1 MAEPI
6 AEKSAGQGSF
16 APVPKPPLVGEE
28 RILRRS
34 REPSLRNSAKLV
46 RNFGIRTAF
55 YPSRLRKGWG
65 AAAKRPG
72 RLFTKNT
79 GLCKGASLRIQTD
92 ACSMP

>member
-6 AEKSAGQGSF
+6 AKKIAGQGPF

-46 RNFGIRTAF
+46 RNFGKWTASCIVH
-55 YPSRLRKGWG
+55 YVSVPEV
-65 AAAKRPG
+65 AAKRPG